1 MFNTPT
7 KIGPVTLKNRL
18 VMAPMTTYS
27 SNPDYTVSD
36 QEYTYYEARGQTV
49 GMLITAAVA
58 VSKSAHAFPRQ
69 ISIEDDRF
77 IPGLKTLAE
86 KIQAGG
92 AKAVMQLHHGGR
104 MADAS
109 LFANAHD
116 IVAPSAIKADR
127 NFTVT
132 PRAMSLDEVRQTQKD
147 FLDAI
152 SRAIQAGYDGVELH
166 GANTYLL
173 QQFFSPQSNQRTDEY
188 GGSIENRSRF
198 IVELVKAAQ
207 ERIQKEATKPFL
219 LGYRLSPEERETP
232 GITLADTRYLIKQL
246 NALKVDYLHLST
258 GHYLQS
264 SLRDPANTTPIIERL
279 SDVLSDDVPLIGVG
293 GINDLE
299 DVENAL
305 ESGYECVATGMT
317 LIADPLWGEKLASKD
332 PLNTV
337 ITSDLVPDLMFER
350 LHRWQKI
357 LAEGGRFIL
366 KDD

>member
-1 MFNTPT
+1 MFNTTT

-36 QEYTYYEARGQTV
+36 QELTYYEARAQTV

-58 VSKSAHAFPRQ
+58 VSPSAHAFPRQ

-86 KIQAGG
+86 KIQASG

-109 LFANAHD
+109 VFSDPSA

-127 NFTVT
+127 DFTVT
-132 PRAMSLDEVRQTQKD
+132 PRAMTLDEVKATQQD

-152 SRAIQAGYDGVELH
+152 SRAIKAGFDGVELH

-173 QQFFSPQSNQRTDEY
+173 QQFFSPQSNQRSDAY

-198 IVELVKAAQ
+198 ILELLEAAQ
-207 ERIQKEATKPFL
+207 SRIQKEAHKPFL

-232 GITLADTRYLIKQL
+232 GITLADTRYLINKL
-246 NALKVDYLHLST
+246 NALNIDYLHLST

-264 SLRDPANTTPIIERL
+264 SIRDKTNTTPLIERL
-279 SDVLSDDVPLIGVG
+279 SDVLDTDIPLIGVG
-293 GINDLE
+293 GINDRE

-305 ESGYECVATGMT
+305 SHGYECVATGMS
-317 LIADPLWGEKLASKD
+317 LIADPLWGEKLIENQ

-337 ITSDLVPDLMFER
+337 ITQDLVPDLMFER
-350 LHRWQKI
+350 LHRWQRI

-366 KDD
+366 KDA